1 MARKS
6 QLWFPNEITNV
17 KEIHHPETEID
28 QIVGLGLQRS
38 KAYILGD
45 IAYSGKLPSY
55 LHLECTKAG
64 TTAATEPTIT
74 GKVEGNTIT
83 DGTAVWTVKKFGGG
97 GSGGIELADVRNT
110 SAVSGDSKVSLK
122 WTDPNDVTYN
132 GATLARWSGTKL
144 VRKTGSA
151 PANATDGTV
160 VVDSKT
166 KNAYSSTA
174 YVDSGLTN
182 NTKYYYRFFPY
193 SAAGT
198 YTTGTSLNATPTPK
212 PKATMSV
219 SPSSVTVVEGQTA
232 TVTVTSNSSGTVRAV
247 SSSTSKATVSVSG
260 KTVTVTGVAVG
271 SATITI
277 SQDGDSTYAAP
288 DSKTVSV
295 TVPAI
300 SSTLNDNTWAQISQV
315 AKAGNGDLYW
325 DIGDCKEI
333 TLNGKVG
340 NRLTLSNTKLCVF
353 ILDFNHKMNGTAE
366 NNIIFGGFK
375 TALTGGT
382 DVALADDL
390 YNQYKADGTITF
402 NMNHWGDHNYGGW
415 KGCDLRYDV
424 LGATSTQPSD
434 YGKDHTTSCV
444 GYDATATT
452 LTSPKANT
460 LLAALPADLRSNIRL
475 WTRYVDAVGNS
486 SNGDAN
492 IKATVDAIT
501 LLNEPEIFTSR
512 TRANQHEYNHNT
524 RMAYYA
530 NGNGTLKKKHSDG
543 STAVSWWESSPSYD
557 SAGGFCFVVADG
569 RASYYG
575 ADTSCALAPAFK
587 M

>member
-1 MARKS
+1 MVGSVNTPGVGKAE
-6 QLWFPNEITNV
+6 LDNV
-17 KEIHHPETEID
+17 KQTAKGAASAAATA
-28 QIVGLGLQRS
+28 QS
-38 KAYILGD
+38 TA
-45 IAYSGKLPSY
+45 
-55 LHLECTKAG
+55 
-64 TTAATEPTIT
+64 TAAA
-74 GKVEGNTIT
+74 NAAQSAASAAAAAQAAA
-83 DGTAVWTVKKFGGG
+83 DAAQQTAEEAKEEAEHGGGGG
-97 GSGGIELADVRNT
+97 GSIELADVTNA

-219 SPSSVTVVEGQTA
+219 SPSSVTVVAGQTV

-271 SATITI
+271 SATITV

-288 DSKTVSV
+288 DNKTVSV

-300 SSTLNDNTWAQISQV
+300 SSTLNNNTWAQISQV

-340 NRLTLSNTKLCVF
+340 NQLTLSNKKLCVF

-375 TALTGGT
+375 TALTNGT
-382 DVALADDL
+382 DVALADDQ
-390 YNQYKADGTITF
+390 YNQYKTDGTIMF
-402 NMNHWGDHNYGGW
+402 NMNHWGNNNYGGW

-434 YGKDHTTSCV
+434 YGKQHTTSCV
-444 GYDATATT
+444 GYDATAAT

-460 LLAALPADLRSNIRL
+460 LLAALPSDLRSNIRL

-486 SNGDAN
+486 SDVDAN

-512 TRANQHEYNHNT
+512 SYANKHEYNHNT

-530 NGNGTLKKKHSDG
+530 NGNGTVKKKHSDG
-543 STAVSWWESSPSYD
+543 STAVTWWESSPLYGNADNFCYVGTNGAAPSYGA
-557 SAGGFCFVVADG
+557 S
-569 RASYYG
+569 ASY
-575 ADTSCALAPAFK
+575 ALAPAFK